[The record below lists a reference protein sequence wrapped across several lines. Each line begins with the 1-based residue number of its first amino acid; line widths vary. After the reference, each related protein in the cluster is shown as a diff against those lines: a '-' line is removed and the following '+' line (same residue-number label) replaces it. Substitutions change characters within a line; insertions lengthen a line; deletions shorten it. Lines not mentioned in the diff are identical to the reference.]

1 VRRVAGAVLL
11 VAASL
16 LVACSTLPSTA
27 PTGAEDEPAWQA
39 HQSQLTTLSGWTF
52 DGRVG
57 FIDGKDSGSGSLTW
71 SQQGERSVLDFH
83 GPLGA
88 GAVHM
93 EGDAASLHV
102 KTSRGDDFTT
112 TDPETDLGARL
123 HQPLPVLSLR
133 YWVLGMPDPGADY
146 TKTSDAHGE
155 LVSLDQRGWHVE
167 YQGYAAV
174 EGFSLPTLLVL
185 QRDAV
190 RIKLAVSDWTLPRS
204 KP

>member
-1 VRRVAGAVLL
+1 VTRSLG
-11 VAASL
+11 AASVVAVWL
-16 LVACSTLPSTA
+16 LAGCTTLQSAA
-27 PTGAEDEPAWQA
+27 PAGAEDEPAWAA
-39 HQSQLTTLSGWTF
+39 HLAQLTTLTGWSF
-52 DGRVG
+52 EGRVG
-57 FIDGKDSGSGSLTW
+57 FVEGKDSGSGSLTW
-71 SQQGERSVLDFH
+71 SQQGDRSVLDFS

-93 EGDAASLHV
+93 EGDASSLHV

-133 YWVLGMPDPGADY
+133 YWVLGMPDPSADY
-146 TKTSDAHGE
+146 TKTSDASGE
-155 LVSLDQRGWHVE
+155 LVTLDQRGWHVE
-167 YQGYAAV
+167 YQGYAQV

-190 RIKLAVSDWTLPRS
+190 RIKLAVNEWTLPGY

>member
-1 VRRVAGAVLL
+1 MLL

-16 LVACSTLPSTA
+16 LAACSTLRTSAPS
-27 PTGAEDEPAWQA
+27 GAEDEPAWAA
-39 HQSQLTTLSGWTF
+39 HLAQLTTLTGWKF
-52 DGRVG
+52 EGRVG
-57 FIDGKDSGSGSLTW
+57 FIEGKESGSGSLTW
-71 SQQGERSVLDFH
+71 LQQGDQSVLDFS

-93 EGDAASLHV
+93 EGDATSLHV

-133 YWVLGMPDPGADY
+133 YWVLGMPDPGTDY

-155 LVSLDQRGWHVE
+155 LVSLNQRGWHVE
-167 YQGYAAV
+167 YQGYAQV

-190 RIKLAVSDWTLPRS
+190 RMKLAVTDWTLPGS

>member
-1 VRRVAGAVLL
+1 LI

-16 LVACSTLPSTA
+16 LAGCTTLQSTA
-27 PTGAEDEPAWQA
+27 PAGAEDEPAWTA
-39 HQSQLTTLSGWTF
+39 HLAQLTTLTGWSF
-52 DGRVG
+52 EGRVG
-57 FIDGKDSGSGSLTW
+57 FVEGKDSGSGSLTW
-71 SQQGERSVLDFH
+71 SQQGDRSVLDFS

-93 EGDAASLHV
+93 EGDASSLHV

-133 YWVLGMPDPGADY
+133 YWVLGMPDPSADY
-146 TKTSDAHGE
+146 TKTGDAHGE

-167 YQGYAAV
+167 YQGYAQV
-174 EGFSLPTLLVL
+174 EGFSLPAQLVL
-185 QRDAV
+185 QRDTV
-190 RIKLAVSDWTLPRS
+190 RIKLAVNDWTLPGS

>member
-1 VRRVAGAVLL
+1 MTRFLGATLI

-16 LVACSTLPSTA
+16 LVGCSTLQSTPPA
-27 PTGAEDEPAWQA
+27 GAEDETAWAA
-39 HQSQLTTLSGWTF
+39 HLAQLTTLMGWSF
-52 DGRVG
+52 EGQVG
-57 FIDGKDSGSGSLTW
+57 FIEGKDSGSGSITW
-71 SQQGERSVLDFH
+71 AEQGGQSILDFS

-93 EGDAASLHV
+93 EGDATSLHV
-102 KTSRGDDFTT
+102 KTSHGDDFTT

-133 YWVLGMPDPGADY
+133 YWVLGMPDPGTDY

-155 LVSLDQRGWHVE
+155 LVSLDQRGWHVQ
-167 YQGYAAV
+167 YQGYAQV

-185 QRDAV
+185 QRDTV
-190 RIKLAVSDWTLPRS
+190 RIKLAVSDWTLPGS

>member
-1 VRRVAGAVLL
+1 MLL
-11 VAASL
+11 FAASL
-16 LVACSTLPSTA
+16 LAGCSSLRSSAPS
-27 PTGAEDEPAWQA
+27 GAEDEAAWGA
-39 HQSQLTTLSGWTF
+39 HLAQLTTLTGWSF
-52 DGRVG
+52 DGQVG
-57 FIDGKDSGSGSLTW
+57 FIEGKDSGSGSITW
-71 SQQGERSVLDFH
+71 AEQGEQSILDFS

-93 EGDAASLHV
+93 EGDATSLHV

-112 TDPETDLGARL
+112 TDPETDLGTRL

-133 YWVLGMPDPGADY
+133 YWVLGMPDPGTDY

-155 LVSLDQRGWHVE
+155 LVSLDQRGWHVQ
-167 YQGYAAV
+167 YQGYAQV

-185 QRDAV
+185 QRDTV
-190 RIKLAVSDWTLPRS
+190 RIKLAVSDWTLPGS